1 MESGQ
6 SEETALRTIML
17 LALVGLLD
25 SLYLSYL
32 HHLVAGGGGCPTQDL
47 PGLDY
52 LPLRGNPTL
61 SCPVADYQGWATGG
75 VDHSVRQCHVVPTRI
90 IIVFII
96 VFKPL

>member
-32 HHLVAGGGGCPTQDL
+32 HHLVAGGSGCPTQDL
-47 PGLDY
+47 PPQLARHECGAHTRKQLLHLIDRNY
-52 LPLRGNPTL
+52 E
-61 SCPVADYQGWATGG
+61 
-75 VDHSVRQCHVVPTRI
+75 RQSKSYRSGT
-90 IIVFII
+90 
-96 VFKPL
+96 